1 MEEVH
6 GYSARGLSH
15 SSGATNDL
23 PDPGHCLTG
32 VRDSQICDCLESC
45 ITCKTYH
52 CPEVDDYLACI
63 RKERVFPVS
72 MSSPLTS
79 HWFKMLIFFL
89 FFIFLAPGLR
99 NAPRCWSVIQP
110 LLCAVYMPKC
120 ENGRVELPSQS
131 LCLATRRPC
140 SIVDQERGWPNF
152 LKCDQFPVGCSVR
165 AVAALGIIILCDT

>member
-6 GYSARGLSH
+6 GYSARGLPH
-15 SSGATNDL
+15 SSGPTNDL

-72 MSSPLTS
+72 ISSPLTS
-79 HWFKMLIFFL
+79 HWFKTAFFFSCSRFAKCSSL
-89 FFIFLAPGLR
+89 LVGHPTVTLR
-99 NAPRCWSVIQP
+99 RLHAQ
-110 LLCAVYMPKC
+110 M
-120 ENGRVELPSQS
+120 
-131 LCLATRRPC
+131 
-140 SIVDQERGWPNF
+140 
-152 LKCDQFPVGCSVR
+152 
-165 AVAALGIIILCDT
+165 